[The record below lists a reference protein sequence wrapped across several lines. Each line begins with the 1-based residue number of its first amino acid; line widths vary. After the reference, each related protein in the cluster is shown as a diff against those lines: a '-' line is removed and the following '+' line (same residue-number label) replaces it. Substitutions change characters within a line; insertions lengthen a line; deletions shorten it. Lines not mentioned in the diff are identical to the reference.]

1 MNPDKF
7 REDTAGRIHRENY
20 GCSDKVNATCNQG
33 REFQEGYRIGA
44 NSMAYRAEPVLEEE
58 RALRAEVGDDLGAG
72 WAEFQRGFWAARC
85 QCILFVSR
93 RRQRKFDKFFGEH
106 SDTIIL

>member
-1 MNPDKF
+1 MSEPH
-7 REDTAGRIHRENY
+7 EDIPANIHRHNY
-20 GCSDKVNATCNQG
+20 GKSDKLNALCN
-33 REFQEGYRIGA
+33 RNPEFQEGYRIGA
-44 NSMAYRAEPVLEEE
+44 NSMAYQAEPVLEEE
-58 RALRAEVGDDLGAG
+58 RALREEVGDDLEIG

-106 SDTIIL
+106 SDTIL